1 MHYVLL
7 WKGMEL
13 FETSASWKYVK
24 DDGSSQEEFLFRS
37 KFGLQGSSQYFLR
50 IQCHAWLVMVTS
62 YYAEEP
68 KNGRASSSQ
77 LVPRRHFMG
86 LPSLQVFQSDM
97 GGVLCLKPVM

>member
-68 KNGRASSSQ
+68 KNGRVSSSGQ
-77 LVPRRHFMG
+77 G